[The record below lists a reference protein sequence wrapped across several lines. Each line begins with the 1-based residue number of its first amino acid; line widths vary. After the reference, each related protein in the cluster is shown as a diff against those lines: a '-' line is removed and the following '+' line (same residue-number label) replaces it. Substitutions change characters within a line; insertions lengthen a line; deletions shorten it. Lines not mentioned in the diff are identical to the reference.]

1 MRLSL
6 DFVALSVDS
15 SKFVARELHDTFV
28 YLAFQPLVFEEG
40 ALATILAPNGCWTTI
55 SVRRSSDGEI
65 RRCLAVRKLLGAT
78 RPISM

>member
-15 SKFVARELHDTFV
+15 SNFDARELHDTFV

-40 ALATILAPNGCWTTI
+40 ALATILAPNGCWLLDHYFGPTEQ
-55 SVRRSSDGEI
+55 RRRDTSLSGRSEVT
-65 RRCLAVRKLLGAT
+65 RRN
-78 RPISM
+78 

>member
-40 ALATILAPNGCWTTI
+40 ALATILAPNGCSTTI
-55 SVRRSSDGEI
+55 SVRRSDGEI